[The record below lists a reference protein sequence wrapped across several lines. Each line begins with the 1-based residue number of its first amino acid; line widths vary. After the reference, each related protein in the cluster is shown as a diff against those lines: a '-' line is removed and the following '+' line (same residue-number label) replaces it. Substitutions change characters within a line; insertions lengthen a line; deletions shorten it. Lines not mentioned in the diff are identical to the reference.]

1 MISSFI
7 KSYSIKKA
15 IQTYPP
21 RKAENRFTGHTQV
34 WLLPDQ
40 LNQEIS

>member
-7 KSYSIKKA
+7 KSYSLKA

-21 RKAENRFTGHTQV
+21 RKAEVRFTSHTQV